1 MNLAELFAANTS
13 FDDDLVRNIPGIRRS
28 QHLFDDLATDPAD
41 WAVAMA
47 AEARERIPTA
57 TAIITRPFDYG
68 SVISYSFD
76 SSHWQAT
83 RYSDGTSYG
92 VWYGALEVETTVYE
106 TAHHWRRF
114 LLDSYGELDRTIVS
128 DRRVCD
134 VHCRALLIDLRGRQ
148 VQVPELVRRDSY
160 AFTHQVGR
168 FAHEHDLA
176 GLLVPSARSE
186 GVNAAILRADRLSNV
201 REKQFLGY
209 RINLARDTFVAERT
223 RGKAWLAF
231 APSTLA

>member
-1 MNLAELFAANTS
+1 MSLAELFAANTA

-28 QHLFDDLATDPAD
+28 QHLFDDLASDPAD

-76 SSHWQAT
+76 SAHWQAT

-92 VWYGALEVETTVYE
+92 VWYGALEVATTVYE

-134 VHCRALLIDLRGRQ
+134 VHCSALLIDLRGRQ
-148 VQVPELVRRDSY
+148 AQVPELVHRASY
-160 AFTHQVGR
+160 TFTHQVGR

-176 GLLVPSARSE
+176 GLLAPSARCD

-223 RGKAWLAF
+223 RGKTWLAF
-231 APSTLA
+231 APSALA